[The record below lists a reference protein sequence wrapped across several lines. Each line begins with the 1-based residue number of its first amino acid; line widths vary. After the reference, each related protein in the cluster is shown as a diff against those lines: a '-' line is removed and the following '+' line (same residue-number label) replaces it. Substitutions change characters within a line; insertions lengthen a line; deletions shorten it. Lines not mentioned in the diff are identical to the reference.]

1 MDRQQNLLYILL
13 IDQILYFRD
22 LSLLAE
28 SKAPVNPQEH
38 TVSRH
43 NELDRIDLKILSV
56 LQDNGRIT
64 NQALSEQVGLSPSP
78 CLQRVKRLEK
88 LGIIKG
94 YSCRVDLAQIAPSV
108 TVFVSVSLSN
118 HEKGAFG
125 AFEAAVADI
134 PELVECHKVSGQFD
148 YLLRFVCNDIA
159 TYTAISD
166 HLLASGPDG
175 LNLSSHVVLQ
185 TSKETGTVSLEHL
198 TRRSTAGS

>member
-1 MDRQQNLLYILL
+1 MISQERKMLRQ
-13 IDQILYFRD
+13 
-22 LSLLAE
+22 
-28 SKAPVNPQEH
+28 
-38 TVSRH
+38 
-43 NELDRIDLKILSV
+43 NELDRIDLKILTV

-78 CLQRVKRLEK
+78 CLQRVRRLEK
-88 LGIIKG
+88 LGIIRG

-108 TVFVSVSLSN
+108 TVFVSVSLSS

-148 YLLRFVCNDIA
+148 YLLRFVCSDIA

-166 HLLASGPDG
+166 HLLATGPDG

-185 TSKETGTVSLEHL
+185 TSKETGSVSLEHL
-198 TRRSTAGS
+198 TRR

>member
-1 MDRQQNLLYILL
+1 M
-13 IDQILYFRD
+13 
-22 LSLLAE
+22 
-28 SKAPVNPQEH
+28 
-38 TVSRH
+38 SRH
-43 NELDRIDLKILSV
+43 NELDRIDLKILTV

-64 NQALSEQVGLSPSP
+64 NQALSDRVGLSPSP

-94 YSCRVDLAQIAPSV
+94 YACQIDLTQIAPSI
-108 TVFVSVSLSN
+108 TVFVSVSLSS

-148 YLLRFVCNDIA
+148 YLLRFVCSDIS

-166 HLLASGPDG
+166 HLLATGPDG

-185 TSKETGTVSLEHL
+185 TPKETGTISLARL
-198 TRRSTAGS
+198 TRQHWGAG